1 VNTKTLI
8 AISGPRPKE
17 SLEPVSADLFAF
29 FFGTSFLIKKFIE
42 IDIPDAC
49 ETKYKLDGIRTCDQI
64 ARALVR
70 YSEL

>member
-17 SLEPVSADLFAF
+17 SLEPVSAGF
-29 FFGTSFLIKKFIE
+29 FFGTSFLVKNFIS

-49 ETKYKLDGIRTCDQI
+49 ETKYKLDGIRTSEQI
-64 ARALVR
+64 ARALVPS
-70 YSEL
+70 Y